1 MKKIKSILI
10 IAAVFGAAQIFA
22 QSSME
27 ESVNSFG
34 NSFESAATA
43 ETGSRGGLQRGPGGP
58 GGGGTGGVGEPIGE
72 GIAIL
77 SVLGAAYAGFKA
89 KRNRKR

>member
-10 IAAVFGAAQIFA
+10 IAAVLGAAQVFA

-27 ESVNSFG
+27 ESVNGFG
-34 NSFESAATA
+34 NSFENAPAAR
-43 ETGSRGGLQRGPGGP
+43 EISSGPQRSNPGNLPGP
-58 GGGGTGGVGEPIGE
+58 VGEGV
-72 GIAIL
+72 AVL
-77 SVLGAAYAGFKA
+77 TLLGAAYAGFKA